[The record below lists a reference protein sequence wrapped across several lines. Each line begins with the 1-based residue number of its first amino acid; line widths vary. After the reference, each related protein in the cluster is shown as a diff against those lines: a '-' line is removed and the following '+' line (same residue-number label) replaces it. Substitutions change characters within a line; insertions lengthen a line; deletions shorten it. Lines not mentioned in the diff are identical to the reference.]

1 MPMKIFIDSN
11 SKDLLTDQIVNAI
24 KDQIDKRMIRTGM
37 QLPSIRKFALDHRIS
52 RFTVVQAYDR
62 LVAMAYLN
70 SRRGSGFYVAP
81 RHRTPSSRQSV
92 YKLDRAIDV
101 LWLLRN
107 SLQGKSSSAMPGDG
121 WLPGSWLDEAGIK
134 RSLRTLSGRT
144 GEFLTAYGT
153 PEGYLPLREVLQ
165 HRLSE
170 IGVRSTPAQIVL
182 TKGATHALDLLARYF
197 IRPGDHVLVDDPGHF
212 ILFGALK
219 SLGANIVGVPWGPE
233 GPDTTMMEA
242 MIREHRP
249 KMYFTNTVL
258 HNPTGASISQAIAY
272 RVLKLAERFNLLIVE
287 DDIYGDFHPSV
298 MTRLATL
305 DQLERVI
312 YIGSFSK
319 TISASTRVGF
329 LACKGSIAESIT
341 DLKLLTGF
349 TTSEI
354 GERLVYQLLID
365 GYYRKHLD
373 KLRGRL
379 QIAREKAVCTLEKIG
394 FVPYLEPEGGIF
406 VWAKLPDSVD
416 AADIASMAS
425 EKGVTLAP
433 GGLFLPQQGSS
444 PWFRFNV
451 ASFEDSLSSEVLS
464 EIVLSLSHH

>member
-1 MPMKIFIDSN
+1 
-11 SKDLLTDQIVNAI
+11 
-24 KDQIDKRMIRTGM
+24 
-37 QLPSIRKFALDHRIS
+37 
-52 RFTVVQAYDR
+52 
-62 LVAMAYLN
+62 
-70 SRRGSGFYVAP
+70 
-81 RHRTPSSRQSV
+81 
-92 YKLDRAIDV
+92 
-101 LWLLRN
+101 
-107 SLQGKSSSAMPGDG
+107 
-121 WLPGSWLDEAGIK
+121 
-134 RSLRTLSGRT
+134 
-144 GEFLTAYGT
+144 
-153 PEGYLPLREVLQ
+153 
-165 HRLSE
+165 
-170 IGVRSTPAQIVL
+170 
-182 TKGATHALDLLARYF
+182 
-197 IRPGDHVLVDDPGHF
+197 
-212 ILFGALK
+212 
-219 SLGANIVGVPWGPE
+219 
-233 GPDTTMMEA
+233 MMEA

-258 HNPTGASISQAIAY
+258 HNPTGASISQAVAY

-319 TISASTRVGF
+319 TISASLRVGF
-329 LACKGSIAESIT
+329 LACKGNIAENIA

-406 VWAKLPDSVD
+406 VWAKLPDMVD

-425 EKGVTLAP
+425 AKGVTLAP
-433 GGLFLPQQGSS
+433 GGLFSPQQGSS
-444 PWFRFNV
+444 RWFRFNV

-464 EIVLSLSHH
+464 EIVLNLPHR